1 MKRNL
6 SLPIFAVW
14 LVVAVAVLG
23 LAARP
28 ARAEVGV
35 GLFVGQP
42 TGIDLKLDLQ
52 RKTALDIV
60 AGWKDFDDDGRD
72 GYAHLTFLVNLGNA
86 RGRSV
91 VVPFRLGIGGAVW
104 DRGGDF
110 GDDVNIAVRAPFQ
123 VGIRFRRTPLEIY
136 GEVALVLVFIDE
148 NDNEDNVDADGGIG
162 LRVYF

>member
-6 SLPIFAVW
+6 SLPI
-14 LVVAVAVLG
+14 LVVAVVVAVLA
-23 LAARP
+23 AARP
-28 ARAEVGV
+28 ARAEVGI
-35 GLFVGQP
+35 GIFVGQP
-42 TGIDLKLDLQ
+42 TGLDLKLDLQ

-60 AGWKDFDDDGRD
+60 GGWKGFDDDD
-72 GYAHLTFLVNLGNA
+72 HAGYVHVTFLVNLANV
-86 RGRSV
+86 RGSSV

-110 GDDVNIAVRAPFQ
+110 GDDINLAARAPFE

-136 GEVALVLVFIDE
+136 GEVALVLVLLDE

>member
-6 SLPIFAVW
+6 LFPIWVV
-14 LVVAVAVLG
+14 LVVAALLG
-23 LAARP
+23 TTARP

-42 TGIDLKLDLQ
+42 TGLDVKLDLQ
-52 RKTALDIV
+52 RKTALDFVI
-60 AGWKDFDDDGRD
+60 GWNDFDDDRGRD
-72 GYAHLTFLVNLGNA
+72 GYAHLTFLVNLANV

-91 VVPFRLGIGGAVW
+91 LVPFRLGVGGAVF
-104 DRGGDF
+104 DDNRDF
-110 GDDVNIAVRAPFQ
+110 GDDINIAVRAPFE

-136 GEVALVLVFIDE
+136 GELALVVVLIDE
-148 NDNEDNVDADGGIG
+148 NDNHDDIDADGGIG

>member
-6 SLPIFAVW
+6 SLPILAA
-14 LVVAVAVLG
+14 LVVAALVA
-23 LAARP
+23 AARP
-28 ARAEVGV
+28 ARAEIGI

-42 TGIDLKLDLQ
+42 TGLDLKLDLQ

-60 AGWKDFDDDGRD
+60 AGWKGFDDGDHS

-86 RGRSV
+86 RGRSI
-91 VVPFRLGIGGAVW
+91 VVPFRLGVGGAVW

-110 GDDVNIAVRAPFQ
+110 GDDINIAVRAPFE

-136 GEVALVLVFIDE
+136 GEVAVKGTFVE
-148 NDNEDNVDADGGIG
+148 NDVIHFDVDGGIG
-162 LRVYF
+162 IRFYF

>member
-6 SLPIFAVW
+6 LLPIFAVVV
-14 LVVAVAVLG
+14 VVAM
-23 LAARP
+23 LAATVRP
-28 ARAEVGV
+28 ARAEIGI

-42 TGIDLKLDLQ
+42 TGLDIKLDLQ

-60 AGWKDFDDDGRD
+60 AGWKYFDDDGRD
-72 GYAHLTFLVNLGNA
+72 PYGHLTFLVNLTNA
-86 RGRSV
+86 RGRDV

-104 DRGGDF
+104 DAGS
-110 GDDVNIAVRAPFQ
+110 GDDVNIAVRAPFE

-136 GEVALVLVFIDE
+136 GEVALVLVLIDE
-148 NDNEDNVDADGGIG
+148 NDNDDNIDADGGIG